1 MPWSIARHTT
11 DRRLLPEVSRKRQA
25 APPTRA
31 KNLDIVG
38 ALTSAGRFTLLVQA
52 IKVADLLDTL
62 RGGGPFTLFAPS
74 DAAFAKI
81 PAGRLDTLLANRE
94 QLADTLRSHVVS
106 GRVLAADIKRY
117 RNSRSRA
124 LNGRPLS
131 MAARLGQIYVGGALV
146 ARTDMLASNG
156 VIHELEDL
164 LLLEDASVV
173 WHIGPATAD

>member
-1 MPWSIARHTT
+1 MIMWRDVRAARY
-11 DRRLLPEVSRKRQA
+11 A
-25 APPTRA
+25 APLAPARSA
-31 KNLDIVG
+31 DIVG
-38 ALTSAGRFTLLVQA
+38 TLTTAGRFTLLVQA
-52 IKVADLLDTL
+52 IKVAGLVDTL
-62 RGGGPFTLFAPS
+62 RGGGGPFTVFAPS

-81 PAGRLDTLLANRE
+81 PGYRLEALLANTE

-106 GRVLAADIKRY
+106 GRVLVADIKRY

-164 LLLEDASVV
+164 LLLEAVSVV
-173 WHIGPATAD
+173 WLVDHATAD